1 MKERTWTI
9 IAGLLL
15 IVAAVFLLRDNIN
28 VAFVAATLGLVA
40 WFLGLRDRLR
50 KNIVAGSSDQ
60 AQGENKASGDQDEA

>member
-9 IAGLLL
+9 IAGICL

-28 VAFVAATLGLVA
+28 VAFVAATLGIVA

-50 KNIVAGSSDQ
+50 KNIVAGSDKTQ
-60 AQGENKASGDQDEA
+60 EENNTSGDQDEA